1 MDAAMEGINSIAN
14 ARINSLATLT
24 ISYKCEIS
32 QLIEMTPWVTFQSIL
47 FHISFPSS
55 LFLPPAPPLSIV
67 FACKWKG
74 MDKSAWHS
82 TIIPR

>member
-55 LFLPPAPPLSIV
+55 LFLPPAPPFPLFLPANERGWINQL
-67 FACKWKG
+67 
-74 MDKSAWHS
+74 D
-82 TIIPR
+82 IQQ